1 MPLPLLLAFTPVCLP
16 SPLCL
21 FHVKILDLP
30 LSCEMC
36 KEEKPFPSFHHGLF
50 LLLRD
55 SLLCLGY
62 VFLNSFCNVCKINIL
77 LLHSK
82 VMLDLDGIWVTECM
96 GGWTSRG
103 R

>member
-1 MPLPLLLAFTPVCLP
+1 MPLPLHLAFTPVRLP

-21 FHVKILDLP
+21 FYVKIPHLP

-36 KEEKPFPSFHHGLF
+36 KEEKPFPSLHHGLF

-62 VFLNSFCNVCKINIL
+62 VFLNISCNVCKINIL

-82 VMLDLDGIWVTECM
+82 VMLDRDGIWVAECM
-96 GGWTSRG
+96 DGWTSRG